1 MELENINNLIGNA
14 NNSYVTPLNFSF
26 KGINFLPPFELYRLE
41 NLKGFDTSLNQLAP
55 LPLEISYLKNFTIF
69 NNSNYLVRW

>member
-1 MELENINNLIGNA
+1 MELEDINNLIGNA

-26 KGINFLPPFELYRLE
+26 KELIFCPFELCRLE

-55 LPLEISYLKNFTIF
+55 LPLELSYLKNFTIL